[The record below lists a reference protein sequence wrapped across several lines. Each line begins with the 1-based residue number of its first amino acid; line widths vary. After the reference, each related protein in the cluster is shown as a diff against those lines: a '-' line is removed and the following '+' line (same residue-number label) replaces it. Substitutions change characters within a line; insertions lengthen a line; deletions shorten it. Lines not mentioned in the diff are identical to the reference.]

1 MPNQPT
7 LFNFCTFFVL
17 LFLMVSCK
25 KEQPKSRGAQLY
37 DTYCASCHIPPKI
50 DELPKNVWKESV
62 LPAMMERMEVEGLD
76 QDFNLSYNGLRP
88 KITLQ
93 EWAQLETYIVT
104 NAPEYLESIQV
115 PQADTLRQ
123 FKSKSYALDKQN
135 GGMVTYLEFKDK
147 QNTIFYGDLAGN
159 LGEFDFTTEQST
171 LIYKG
176 KSPVTWYNKK
186 DSVAIITEIG
196 IIRPS
201 ELEEGKLM
209 LKMGEDTLSIQN
221 GLHRPVH
228 TLMNDLND
236 NGKNELVISEF
247 GNQSGRLSLLF
258 ENELGGYSKKML
270 LNLPGAIKTVVRD
283 MNNDGKKDIV
293 ALMTQSTESITVF
306 YQTDNL
312 TFEARNILQ
321 FSPVLGTSWFELVDY
336 NGDGLEDI
344 ITVHGDNADISYVH
358 KPYHGMRIYLNNGD
372 NTYSEA
378 FFYPKTGFYVK
389 GWAKNVETVLENA
402 RVVLAPLQFGAGIK
416 GKLLD
421 AMQAETPSVTTTIGA
436 EGMHGEQPW
445 NGTIT
450 DNWNDFA
457 QAAVE
462 FHQDQGLWENAKK
475 HGIELLKTFYDKT
488 TLQNQLLERVKQL
501 NKSLE
506 AHRQQNF
513 IGKLLQH
520 QTMAS
525 SKYMAKWIEEKNRG

>member
-1 MPNQPT
+1 MILTCLCPTNTFTTSIPNQSMPNQPT

-17 LFLMVSCK
+17 LFLMASCK
-25 KEQPKSRGAQLY
+25 KEQPKSQGAQLY
-37 DTYCASCHIPPKI
+37 DTYCASCHLAPKI

-76 QDFNLSYNGLRP
+76 QDINLDYNGLRP

-93 EWAQLETYIVT
+93 EWAQLETYIVA
-104 NAPEYLESIQV
+104 NAPEYLESIKV
-115 PQADTLRQ
+115 PLADTIRQ
-123 FKSKSYALDKQN
+123 FKSKPYALDNQN

-147 QNTIFYGDLAGN
+147 HNTIFYGDLAGN
-159 LGEFDFTTEQST
+159 LGEFDFTTEEST

-176 KSPVTWYNKK
+176 KSPVTWYNKN

-209 LKMGEDTLSIQN
+209 LKMGEDTLSLQN

-228 TLMNDLND
+228 TLMDDLNED
-236 NGKNELVISEF
+236 GKTEFVISEF

-258 ENELGGYSKKML
+258 ENESGGYSKKVL

-321 FSPVLGTSWFELVDY
+321 FSPILGTSWFELVDY

-344 ITVHGDNADISYVH
+344 ITVHGDNADISYVY

-378 FFYPKTGFYVK
+378 FFYPMYGATRVLSRDFDQDGDLDFALISTFPNYQEFPEQSFVY
-389 GWAKNVETVLENA
+389 LENKDADNFEFASNILEDPSLA
-402 RVVLAPLQFGAGIK
+402 RWFLIDASDIDNDGDEDIVLSSLTLGF
-416 GKLLD
+416 
-421 AMQAETPSVTTTIGA
+421 TPV
-436 EGMHGEQPW
+436 PKVL
-445 NGTIT
+445 T
-450 DNWNDFA
+450 DRWKNNNVD
-457 QAAVE
+457 
-462 FHQDQGLWENAKK
+462 
-475 HGIELLKTFYDKT
+475 IM
-488 TLQNQLLERVKQL
+488 LLE
-501 NKSLE
+501 N
-506 AHRQQNF
+506 
-513 IGKLLQH
+513 LLH
-520 QTMAS
+520 
-525 SKYMAKWIEEKNRG
+525 

>member
-37 DTYCASCHIPPKI
+37 DTYCASCHIAPKI

-62 LPAMMERMEVEGLD
+62 LPEMMERMEVEGLD

-159 LGEFDFTTEQST
+159 LGAFDFTTEQST

-236 NGKNELVISEF
+236 NGKSELVISEF

-258 ENELGGYSKKML
+258 ENELGGYSKKVL
-270 LNLPGAIKTVVRD
+270 LNLPGAIKTAVRD

-378 FFYPKTGFYVK
+378 FFYPMYGATRVLSRDFDQDGDVDFALISTFPNYQ
-389 GWAKNVETVLENA
+389 EFPEQSFIYLENKDADDFEFTANILEDPSLA
-402 RVVLAPLQFGAGIK
+402 RWFLMDASDIDNDGDEDIVLSSLTLGF
-416 GKLLD
+416 
-421 AMQAETPSVTTTIGA
+421 TPV
-436 EGMHGEQPW
+436 PKVL
-445 NGTIT
+445 T
-450 DNWNDFA
+450 DRWKNNNVD
-457 QAAVE
+457 
-462 FHQDQGLWENAKK
+462 
-475 HGIELLKTFYDKT
+475 IM
-488 TLQNQLLERVKQL
+488 LLE
-501 NKSLE
+501 N
-506 AHRQQNF
+506 
-513 IGKLLQH
+513 LLH
-520 QTMAS
+520 
-525 SKYMAKWIEEKNRG
+525 